1 MAKRVAALVPAAGR
15 GARMGST
22 VPKQFMLLGGLPLL
36 VHSLRVLQA
45 SPVVSEIILA
55 VPDSDRQSCQSDIV
69 ARYKLTKVSQVVA
82 GGAQRQD
89 SVRHALQA
97 AGDDLDVAL
106 VHDAVR
112 PFLTEEMIERV
123 VARARELGGAIVA
136 IPMRDTVKV
145 ASEDM
150 IIQRTVDRERLW
162 LAQTPQAF
170 RAGLLREAHE
180 KAYAEGVHATD
191 DALLLERYGH
201 TVAIVEGRG
210 DNIKVTR
217 QEDLPIAEA
226 IVAARRTAI
235 G

>member
-1 MAKRVAALVPAAGR
+1 
-15 GARMGST
+15 MGST

-45 SPVVSEIILA
+45 SPVISEIVLA
-55 VPDSDRQSCQSDIV
+55 VPESDRHSCQADIV
-69 ARYKLTKVSQVVA
+69 SRYELTKVSQVVA
-82 GGAQRQD
+82 GGARRQD

-97 AGDDLDVAL
+97 VGGDPEVAL

-112 PFLTEEMIERV
+112 PFLTKDMIERV
-123 VARARELGGAIVA
+123 VARAREVGGAIVA

-150 IIQRTVDRERLW
+150 VIQRTVDRQQLW

-170 RAGLLREAHE
+170 RASLLREAHE
-180 KAYAEGVHATD
+180 KAHVEGVQATD
-191 DALLLERYGH
+191 DALLFERYGH

-217 QEDLPIAEA
+217 PEDLVMGEA
-226 IVAARRTAI
+226 VLAARKHSEK
-235 G
+235 

>member
-1 MAKRVAALVPAAGR
+1 
-15 GARMGST
+15 MGST

-45 SPVVSEIILA
+45 SPVISEIVLA
-55 VPDSDRQSCQSDIV
+55 VPESDRHSCQADIV
-69 ARYKLTKVSQVVA
+69 SRYELTKVSQVVA
-82 GGAQRQD
+82 GGARRQD

-97 AGDDLDVAL
+97 VGGDLEVAL

-112 PFLTEEMIERV
+112 PFLTKDMIERV
-123 VARARELGGAIVA
+123 VSRAREVGGAIVA

-150 IIQRTVDRERLW
+150 VIQRTVDRQQLW

-170 RAGLLREAHE
+170 RARLLREAHE
-180 KAYAEGVHATD
+180 KALVEGVQATD
-191 DALLLERYGH
+191 DALLFERYGH

-217 QEDLPIAEA
+217 PEDLVMGEA
-226 IVAARRTAI
+226 VLAARKNSQK
-235 G
+235 

>member
-1 MAKRVAALVPAAGR
+1 
-15 GARMGST
+15 MGSA

-45 SPVVSEIILA
+45 SPVISEIILA
-55 VPDSDRQSCQSDIV
+55 VPEPDRDLCQADIV
-69 ARYKLTKVSQVVA
+69 SRYKLAKVTQVVA
-82 GGAQRQD
+82 GGERRQD

-97 AGDDLDVAL
+97 AGGDLDVAL

-112 PFLTEEMIERV
+112 PFLTGEMIERV
-123 VARARELGGAIVA
+123 VARAREVGGAIVA

-145 ASEDM
+145 ASEDLL
-150 IIQRTVDRERLW
+150 IQRTVDRQQLW

-180 KAYAEGVHATD
+180 KALAEGVQATD

-201 TVAIVEGRG
+201 TVGIVEGRG

-217 QEDLPIAEA
+217 PEDLVMGEA
-226 IVAARRTAI
+226 VLAARR
-235 G
+235 GSEK

>member
-1 MAKRVAALVPAAGR
+1 
-15 GARMGST
+15 MGST

-45 SPVVSEIILA
+45 SPIVSEIVLV
-55 VPDSDRQSCQSDIV
+55 VPETDRSSCQSDIV
-69 ARYKLTKVSQVVA
+69 SRYHLTKVSQVVA

-89 SVRHALQA
+89 SVRHALLA
-97 AGDDLDVAL
+97 VGGGLEVAL

-123 VARARELGGAIVA
+123 VARAQEVGGAIVA
-136 IPMRDTVKV
+136 VPMRDTVKV
-145 ASEDM
+145 ASEGLL
-150 IIQRTVDRERLW
+150 IQRTVDRERLW

-180 KAYAEGVHATD
+180 KAWAEGVHATD

-217 QEDLPIAEA
+217 PEDLPLAEA
-226 IVAARRTAI
+226 ICAARQAASK
-235 G
+235 

>member
-1 MAKRVAALVPAAGR
+1 
-15 GARMGST
+15 MGST

-45 SPVVSEIILA
+45 SPVVSEIIVA
-55 VPDSDRQSCQSDIV
+55 VPETDRQSCQSDIV
-69 ARYKLTKVSQVVA
+69 SRYQLTKVSEVVA

-97 AGDDLDVAL
+97 AGEDVDVAL

-112 PFLTEEMIERV
+112 PFLTEEMIELV
-123 VARARELGGAIVA
+123 VARARQVGGAIVA

-145 ASEDM
+145 ASEDLLV
-150 IIQRTVDRERLW
+150 QRTVDRQQLW

-170 RAGLLREAHE
+170 RASLLREAHE
-180 KAYAEGVHATD
+180 KARAEGVHATD

-201 TVAIVEGRG
+201 PVAIVEGRG

-217 QEDLPIAEA
+217 PEDLPIAEA
-226 IVAARRTAI
+226 ILAARRAAI
-235 G
+235 T

>member
-1 MAKRVAALVPAAGR
+1 
-15 GARMGST
+15 MGSA

-55 VPDSDRQSCQSDIV
+55 VPESDRHSCQADIV
-69 ARYKLTKVSQVVA
+69 LRYELTKVSQVVA
-82 GGAQRQD
+82 GGVQRQD
-89 SVRHALQA
+89 SVRHALQT
-97 AGDDLDVAL
+97 AGDDLDVVL

-112 PFLTEEMIERV
+112 PFLTEDMIQRV
-123 VARARELGGAIVA
+123 VARAREVGGAIVA

-150 IIQRTVDRERLW
+150 LIQRTIDRQQLW

-170 RAGLLREAHE
+170 RASLLREAHD
-180 KAYAEGVHATD
+180 KARAEGVHATD

-201 TVAIVEGRG
+201 TVAIVEGRA

-217 QEDLPIAEA
+217 PEDLPIGEA
-226 IVAARRTAI
+226 ILAARQEGR
-235 G
+235 